1 MRCAGGSEVGL
12 LQVHTAPLVLEIDQ
26 QHIADILAAINE
38 AMQPFQGP
46 HTTEK
51 RCSWPSHRN
60 Y

>member
-1 MRCAGGSEVGL
+1 MSEVGL

-26 QHIADILAAINE
+26 QHITDILAALNE

-51 RCSWPSHRN
+51 RYSWLCRLE
-60 Y
+60 